1 MTNNFDDWS
10 TDSLDDDSFDFDE
23 FDVTDSPEVSPIIG
37 LEEDGDDEDDEFAR
51 LRQKSARAG
60 TVSSDMEM
68 EEVVAGESRFG
79 AFSLSN
85 FTTGQRLILAFL
97 LLLDILMI
105 GFGLMVITG
114 RF

>member
-23 FDVTDSPEVSPIIG
+23 FDVTDSPELSPVIG
-37 LEEDGDDEDDEFAR
+37 LEEDDDDEFAR

-60 TVSSDMEM
+60 TVSDDMEM
-68 EEVVAGESRFG
+68 EEVTVGEGRFA

-105 GFGLMVITG
+105 GFGLLVITG

>member
-1 MTNNFDDWS
+1 MTNDFDDWS
-10 TDSLDDDSFDFDE
+10 TDNFDDDSFNFDE
-23 FDVTDSPEVSPIIG
+23 FDVTDSPEVPPVIG
-37 LEEDGDDEDDEFAR
+37 LEEDDDEFAH
-51 LRQKSARAG
+51 LRHKSARAG

-68 EEVVAGESRFG
+68 EEVAVGEGRFA

-105 GFGLMVITG
+105 GFGLLVITG